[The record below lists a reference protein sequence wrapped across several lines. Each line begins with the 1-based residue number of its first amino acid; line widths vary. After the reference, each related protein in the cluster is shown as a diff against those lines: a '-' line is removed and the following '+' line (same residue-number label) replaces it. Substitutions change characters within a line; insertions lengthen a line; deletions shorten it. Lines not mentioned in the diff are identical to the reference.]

1 MILWIWRQWSSKWW
15 SWPAKTV
22 QRLPYFVQ
30 KGVESLVTRLIYLA
44 IATDF
49 HDDAKYLL
57 LTSSCWEVQVS
68 KRVGRFILVRDGLSQ
83 ALPPWFFQL
92 EKFLCLIRH
101 LGLIYSN
108 FLLTLSLIKD
118 RIRFK
123 SKLDCNTDKSKSVF
137 SCVATSKLNTTH
149 SLSPKKRPLVITAKS
164 TNETIITNKQTQ
176 RCKWVTASAIK
187 KHQVL
192 FIFFTG
198 FYDATWSSWSL
209 SESVACKSQV
219 ESK

>member
-1 MILWIWRQWSSKWW
+1 M
-15 SWPAKTV
+15 
-22 QRLPYFVQ
+22 Q

-68 KRVGRFILVRDGLSQ
+68 KKGWFILVRDGLSQ

-101 LGLIYSN
+101 LRLINSN

-118 RIRFK
+118 QIGFK
-123 SKLDCNTDKSKSVF
+123 TKLDCNTDKSKSVF

-192 FIFFTG
+192 FIFFHR
-198 FYDATWSSWSL
+198 FL
-209 SESVACKSQV
+209 
-219 ESK
+219 